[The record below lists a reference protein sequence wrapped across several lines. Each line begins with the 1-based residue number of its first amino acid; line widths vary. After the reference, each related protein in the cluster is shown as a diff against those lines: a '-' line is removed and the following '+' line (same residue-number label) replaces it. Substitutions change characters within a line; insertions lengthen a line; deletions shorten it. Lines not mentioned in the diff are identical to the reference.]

1 MVVVEVRDALP
12 HIAREQT
19 SGHSVIVEEGAQLM
33 RAWHDPHVLQ
43 RLCLDLG
50 NGGVGSPLPFFV
62 IPSFYAVEDVA
73 IRGDA

>member
-1 MVVVEVRDALP
+1 
-12 HIAREQT
+12 
-19 SGHSVIVEEGAQLM
+19 VIVEEGAQLM